1 MPVLQELSA
10 KQIDE
15 VIRTATERTIPTIIT
30 ISTDDSWM
38 NLHSRV
44 LAVRGAHLLLELP
57 GLEAGQ
63 PPHEFAPAERI
74 GVSLKLKHHKHIF
87 AGTVVGQERLSLEDG
102 TEVPVLAVVMPT
114 RMQRLQRRAF
124 IRADVPDNRIVRASF
139 WLGGCNAEPAGT
151 SPEHLVWSG
160 RVINL
165 SAGGFQVNTELR
177 AADGLEVGHTVGVR
191 LIFGTEGQ
199 TIYADAQFRHLEF
212 KEGHALMGFQFIG
225 LTETQEGRV
234 VLQILS
240 GKVSDF
246 QRAASKFGSFRQN

>member
-102 TEVPVLAVVMPT
+102 TE
-114 RMQRLQRRAF
+114 
-124 IRADVPDNRIVRASF
+124 VPDNRIVRASF